1 MLTAMADR
9 IGFVSS
15 MGSTGLCEAVRPLL
29 PPGTTLEFLS
39 IENAMRLVV
48 SGKLTVLII
57 AVDSP
62 SWHDAIGQLSEL
74 QRAAEMHPLAVL
86 ALVPRDDPAAL
97 VKAFEL
103 HVADVAG
110 LPMDPHEVR
119 ARLAAL
125 VRRRHVAFAK
135 AAETRR
141 AWRQAVLD
149 PVTGLY
155 NRHHLDSVLPAAIES
170 ARRGGRP
177 LAVLMIDV
185 DSLKPL
191 NDRWGHAA
199 GDRVLRAVADTLK
212 ARMRNADTVA
222 RYGGDEIVAVLPDTD
237 HRAALAIA
245 ADLVNTVASMVCG
258 RLGDGPAHVTIS
270 IGLAAL
276 CERDTDVDMLLN
288 RADTALYAAKGAGR
302 NRVAQAA

>member
-1 MLTAMADR
+1 MADR
-9 IGFVSS
+9 IGFISAI
-15 MGSTGLCEAVRPLL
+15 GSVGLTEELRPLL
-29 PPGTTLEFLS
+29 PPDTLLELLS
-39 IENAMRLVV
+39 IDAAVRLVAA
-48 SGKLTVLII
+48 GELTVLII

-62 SWHDAIGQLSEL
+62 SWHDVVAQLAEL
-74 QRAAEMHPLAVL
+74 QRVAESRPLAVF

-103 HVADVAG
+103 RVADVAG

-141 AWRQAVLD
+141 AWRLAVLD

-155 NRHHLDSVLPAAIES
+155 NRHHLDSTLPAAMDS
-170 ARRGGRP
+170 ARRGARP
-177 LAVLMIDV
+177 LCVLMIDV

-199 GDRVLRAVADTLK
+199 GDRVLRAVADTLQS
-212 ARMRNADTVA
+212 RLRSADTVA

-237 HRAALAIA
+237 PVAALRIA
-245 ADLVNTVASMVCG
+245 ADLVDTVASMHCG
-258 RLGDGPAHVTIS
+258 RLGDGPANVTIS

-276 CERDTDVDMLLN
+276 CDHDGNADTLLN
-288 RADTALYAAKGAGR
+288 RADAALYAAKRAGR
-302 NRVAQAA
+302 NRVAEEA